1 MPDEVVG
8 RGDELAVLERFV
20 ERASASAA
28 GIVLDGEAGIGKT
41 TLWEAGARTARQRGW
56 RVLSSRPARAE
67 QGLTLGGLTDVLGSV
82 EPGDMAELP
91 APQRHA
97 LEVALLRAAPT
108 GSLPDQRT
116 LSVAVAGLLRG
127 LAARQPVLL
136 AFDDAQWL
144 DESSAAI
151 LAYAVRRLWD
161 RPVGVLAS
169 VRTGTATSAS
179 DALLAAVPSDRLERL
194 AVGPLPLGPLH
205 RLLEARIARSFPR
218 LVLVRIEAASG
229 GNPFFAIEIARA
241 LGPAGWSVLP
251 GQDLPIPETLGP
263 LMARRIAGLPA
274 PTRRA
279 LLLAAAAAEPMIE
292 TLRAAGAD
300 EDALAPAVAGEIV
313 TVRGDG
319 VRFTHPLL
327 AHAVVTLAGPGETRA
342 AHAALAAVTRSADA
356 RARHLGLAAEA
367 PDEAV
372 ALALERAAQA
382 ARYRG
387 AALDASGLYRDAARL
402 TPGELFGARLRRS
415 VAAAACLFIDLSEI
429 VQADAILEAA
439 LGEPPREELAMDPR
453 DAGRSDAHPSPGLEA
468 DPTREPDRDPLRA
481 EALSLRALI
490 RYYHGRVPEAVE
502 LGRQALQAVDEDP
515 TRRALVLARVAFVTM
530 QLDLAAGVA
539 MADEAVRL
547 LEGVP
552 GSVDP
557 DLVANALLLR
567 AVGEIGLV
575 RPTRAGDVER
585 GRRLITPNGRS
596 WEHEGADGSS
606 FGIARLTDDLDRAIE
621 MTQELIRAKSG
632 PSGDDPFNLVML
644 SGLLVLRGDWPEAR
658 RLAEA
663 AMTSYEREGADVHPA
678 WGLRGLALVAAH
690 DGRLEDARRWAGE
703 GLRRAAERGDLLVEA
718 FHHQILGFVA
728 LSCEA
733 WAEAD
738 DHLTRAAAA
747 ADAAGTR
754 HPGRLK
760 VAGDHVEAALALG
773 DLACAAA
780 VVERLDEAAR
790 VAPTPWVMAVGARS
804 AALLAAA
811 RGDLDAAAAGLDRAL
826 VEHASLPI
834 PFERARTLLAKGRI
848 HRRRLEKRLADET
861 LREAISVFE
870 ALGAPVW
877 AERARGELARVGRR
891 PRAAAQLTE
900 TESLVAELAASG
912 LSNRRIAER
921 SFLAPKTVGN
931 VLGRVYEKLGIHSRA
946 ELGAVMAAGRA
957 GDGPRGR

>member
-28 GIVLDGEAGIGKT
+28 GMVLDGEAGIGKS
-41 TLWEAGARTARQRGW
+41 TLWEAAVRAARHRGW
-56 RVLSSRPARAE
+56 RVLLSRPARAE
-67 QGLTLGGLTDVLGSV
+67 QGLTLGGLTDVLAGV
-82 EPGDMAELP
+82 EPGAIAELP

-97 LEVALLRAAPT
+97 LEVALLRVAPS

-116 LSVAVAGLLRG
+116 LSVAVASLLRG
-127 LAARQPVLL
+127 LAARQPLLL
-136 AFDDAQWL
+136 AVDDAQWL

-161 RPVGVLAS
+161 CSVGVLLS
-169 VRTGTATSAS
+169 VRSGIGTSAS
-179 DALLAAVPSDRLERL
+179 DALVAALPGERLDRL
-194 AVGPLPLGPLH
+194 AVGPLPLGSLH
-205 RLLEARIARSFPR
+205 RLLEARIGRSFPR

-241 LGPAGWSVLP
+241 LGSAGSSVLP
-251 GQDLPIPETLGP
+251 GQDLPVPETLGP

-274 PTRRA
+274 ATRRA
-279 LLLAAAAAEPMIE
+279 LLLVAAAAQPTIE
-292 TLRAAGAD
+292 TLRAAGAA
-300 EDALAPAVAGEIV
+300 EDALVLAMAEGITAAH
-313 TVRGDG
+313 GDT

-327 AHAVVTLAGPGETRA
+327 AQAVVTLAGPAETRA
-342 AHAALAAVTRSADA
+342 AHAALAAVTRSADG
-356 RARHLGLAAEA
+356 RARHLGLAAET
-367 PDEAV
+367 PDESV
-372 ALALERAAQA
+372 ALALEQA
-382 ARYRG
+382 AEVARFRG
-387 AALDASGLYRDAARL
+387 AALDAAGLYQDAARL
-402 TPGELFGARLRRS
+402 TPGDRGGPRLRRS
-415 VAAAACLFIDLSEI
+415 LLAAECLFIDLSEI

-439 LGEPPREELAMDPR
+439 LGEPPEEAGSRDVR
-453 DAGRSDAHPSPGLEA
+453 DAGLRGAQALVEGVHVRGAAREA
-468 DPTREPDRDPLRA
+468 DPVRA
-481 EALSLRALI
+481 QALSLRALI

-502 LGRQALQAVDEDP
+502 LGRQAVAALDEGS
-515 TRRALVLARVAFVTM
+515 TLRALVLARVAFVTM

-552 GSVDP
+552 EPVDA
-557 DLVANALLLR
+557 DLVSNALLLR

-575 RPTRAGDVER
+575 RATRAGDIER
-585 GRRLITPNGRS
+585 GRRLITPNGRT

-606 FGIARLTDDLDRAIE
+606 FGIARLTDDLDRAVE

-644 SGLLVLRGDWPEAR
+644 SGLLVLRGEWPEAR

-690 DGRLEDARRWAGE
+690 DGRLEDARRWAGD
-703 GLRRAAERGDLLVEA
+703 GLRRAAERGDLIVEA
-718 FHHQILGFVA
+718 FHRQILGFVA
-728 LSCEA
+728 LSAEA

-760 VAGDHVEAALALG
+760 VAGDQVEAALAVG
-773 DLACAAA
+773 DRERAAA
-780 VVERLDEAAR
+780 VVERLDQAAR
-790 VAPTPWVMAVGARS
+790 VAPTPWVRAVGARS

-834 PFERARTLLAKGRI
+834 PFERARTLLAKGRV

-861 LREAISVFE
+861 LREAIGVFE
-870 ALGAPVW
+870 GLGAPAW
-877 AERARGELARVGRR
+877 AERARAELGRVGRR
-891 PRAAAQLTE
+891 PRAPAQLTE
-900 TESLVAELAASG
+900 TETLVAELAASG

-946 ELGAVMAAGRA
+946 ELGAVMAATRA
-957 GDGPRGR
+957 GDSPADR